1 MLEKKLINPTLKT
14 AAVLISLGGVIAIF
28 LFFKNFLQ
36 PLVVALLF
44 WFIIIEVRGG
54 LSKLKIKKKS
64 LPRVILTILSTGIVF
79 FSFYVSINII
89 ITNINKLTTNFELY
103 SANLVAL
110 LEKIETLIG
119 VNNLN
124 LGESLENQQG
134 ALMTSAANAA
144 SSLATFIGRLFLVF
158 FYVLFLLLEETQIN
172 KKIDK
177 MYGGANKSNKV
188 IKTWAKIH
196 NLLHDYLTIK
206 LLTSF
211 LTGFLSFFVLLYL
224 GIELPA
230 LWAFIIFILN
240 FIPSVGSII
249 ATSFPVLFSIVQ
261 YADIKQTIS
270 VLVGVLAVQVLIGN
284 VIEPK
289 LMGNKLNLSP
299 LVVVVGLVFWGSIW
313 GIIGMLLSVPIM
325 ASLMIIFSQF
335 PNTRNTAI
343 FLSQNGE
350 IDLLATSVKPKK
362 KG

>member
-1 MLEKKLINPTLKT
+1 MLEKKSINPTLKT
-14 AAVLISLGGVIAIF
+14 AAVLISLGGIVTIF

-36 PLVVALLF
+36 PLVIALLF

-54 LSKLKIKKKS
+54 LSKIKIKKKS
-64 LPRVILTILSTGIVF
+64 LPRVVLTILSTGIVF

-89 ITNINKLTTNFELY
+89 IININKLTANFELY
-103 SANLVAL
+103 STNLVAL

-119 VNNLN
+119 IGS
-124 LGESLENQQG
+124 LGESIENQKG

-158 FYVLFLLLEETQIN
+158 FYVLFILLEETKIN
-172 KKIDK
+172 KKLDK
-177 MYGGANKSNKV
+177 MYGSANKSNKV

-196 NLLHDYLTIK
+196 DLLHDYLTIK

-211 LTGFLSFFVLLYL
+211 LTGFLSFFVLVYL

-261 YADIKQTIS
+261 YADVKQTIS
-270 VLVGVLAVQVLIGN
+270 VLVGVLAVQILIGN
-284 VIEPK
+284 VVEPK

-299 LVVVVGLVFWGSIW
+299 LVVVIGLVFWGSIW
-313 GIIGMLLSVPIM
+313 GIMGMLLSVPIM

-350 IDLLATSVKPKK
+350 IEGLTDEK
-362 KG
+362 

>member
-1 MLEKKLINPTLKT
+1 MLTKKTINPTVKT
-14 AAVLISLGGVIAIF
+14 AAVLITLGGIVTIF
-28 LFFKNFLQ
+28 LFFKSFLQ

-54 LSKLKIKKKS
+54 LSKIKLFNKS
-64 LPRVILTILSTGIVF
+64 LPRIILTILSTGIVF
-79 FSFYVSINII
+79 FSFYISINII
-89 ITNINKLTTNFELY
+89 ITNINKLTANFELY
-103 SANLVAL
+103 STNLIAL
-110 LEKIETLIG
+110 LERVEGFLGID
-119 VNNLN
+119 N
-124 LGESLENQQG
+124 LGESLENQKST
-134 ALMTSAANAA
+134 LMNSAANVA
-144 SSLATFIGRLFLVF
+144 SSLASFIGRLFLVF

-172 KKIDK
+172 KKLEK
-177 MYGGANKSNKV
+177 MYGGAKESNR
-188 IKTWAKIH
+188 ITKTWAKIH
-196 NLLHDYLTIK
+196 DLLHDYLTIK

-211 LTGFLSFFVLLYL
+211 LTGFLSFLVLLFL

-261 YADIKQTIS
+261 YADVKQTIS

-284 VIEPK
+284 VVEPR

-350 IDLLATSVKPKK
+350 IDLLTDEK
-362 KG
+362 

>member
-14 AAVLISLGGVIAIF
+14 AAVLVSLGGIIAIF

-54 LSKLKIKKKS
+54 LTKLKIRKKS

-103 SANLVAL
+103 SANLIAL

-119 VNNLN
+119 VDN
-124 LGESLENQQG
+124 LGESLESQQG
-134 ALMTSAANAA
+134 TLMKSAANAA

-172 KKIDK
+172 KKLDK

-196 NLLHDYLTIK
+196 DLLHDYLTIK

-270 VLVGVLAVQVLIGN
+270 VLVGVLAVQILIGN

-299 LVVVVGLVFWGSIW
+299 LIVVVGLVFWGSIW

-350 IDLLATSVKPKK
+350 IDLLTTSVKPEKK
-362 KG
+362 S

>member
-1 MLEKKLINPTLKT
+1 MLEKQTINPTLKT
-14 AAVLISLGGVIAIF
+14 AAVLITLTAIITIF
-28 LFFKNFLQ
+28 LFFKSFLQ

-44 WFIIIEVRGG
+44 WFIIIEVRAG
-54 LSKLKIKKKS
+54 LSKISIRKKT
-64 LPRVILTILSTGIVF
+64 LPRIILTILSTGIVF
-79 FSFYVSINII
+79 FSFYISINII
-89 ITNINKLTTNFELY
+89 ITNINKLTANFELY
-103 SANLVAL
+103 SANLIAL
-110 LEKIETLIG
+110 LEKIESLIG
-119 VNNLN
+119 VEN
-124 LGESLENQQG
+124 LGETLDNQKST
-134 ALMTSAANAA
+134 LMNSAANAA
-144 SSLATFIGRLFLVF
+144 SSLASFIGRLFLVF

-172 KKIDK
+172 KKLEK
-177 MYGGANKSNKV
+177 MYGGVKESNR
-188 IKTWAKIH
+188 ITKTWAKIH
-196 NLLHDYLTIK
+196 DLLHDYLTIK

-211 LTGFLSFFVLLYL
+211 LTGFLSFFVLLLL

-261 YADIKQTIS
+261 YADVKQTIS

-284 VIEPK
+284 VVEPR

-325 ASLMIIFSQF
+325 ASLMIVFSQF

-350 IDLLATSVKPKK
+350 IDLLTEEK
-362 KG
+362 